1 MKVVINRCYGGFGL
15 SFEACKLIAERKGWT
30 LATDDY
36 DRDYFI
42 PELDKDQRLDPWDL
56 ERNDPDLI
64 AVVEKLG
71 ENADGF
77 GSELKIVDIPDD
89 IKWYIYNYD
98 GMETVHEEHR
108 TWF

>member
-1 MKVVINRCYGGFGL
+1 MKIYYV
-15 SFEACKLIAERKGWT
+15 A
-30 LATDDY
+30 
-36 DRDYFI
+36 
-42 PELDKDQRLDPWDL
+42 LDKNQRLDPWDL

-64 AVVEKLG
+64 AVVEELG
-71 ENADGF
+71 ENTDGF

-98 GMETVHEEHR
+98 GMETVREEHR